1 MDRIG
6 QSMSDHGVEPVVTH
20 DVGGAAAEGAP
31 NLTRGRPECNNWAYT
46 GRCAYADD
54 CRFEHIGEAGYKST
68 QKAPPAPLEL
78 SRSDKAKR
86 AYARENMMLVKNV
99 DDKLIEGDLDG
110 WAKKYDE
117 VVDMLK
123 ANAPK
128 RQTWADIAPGADT
141 TRFGNYHMAAGD
153 LAASER

>member
-1 MDRIG
+1 MDR
-6 QSMSDHGVEPVVTH
+6 VEKSEIRSP
-20 DVGGAAAEGAP
+20 
-31 NLTRGRPECNNWAYT
+31 LI
-46 GRCAYADD
+46 
-54 CRFEHIGEAGYKST
+54 RFEHIGQAGYKST
-68 QKAPPAPLEL
+68 RKAPEAPLEL

-99 DDKLIEGDLDG
+99 DDKLIEGDLEG

-123 ANAPK
+123 AKQDKQADASK
-128 RQTWADIAPGADT
+128 RQTWADLAPGADT